1 MAQEMQSM
9 GRVRTVF
16 ISDVHLGFR
25 GCQAALLLD
34 FLRRVDT
41 ATLVLVGDIVDLW
54 SLRRS
59 FYWPS
64 LHQEVLREI
73 LAIARRGTTVI
84 YVPGNHD
91 EEFRALCGA
100 SLEGIQV
107 RRDFVHET
115 ANGQRYLVVHG
126 DEFDGNVKFAGWL
139 KWIGEHLYDFILWIS
154 RSVQQIRHRFGYGY
168 WSLSNWIKDQVPDA
182 RRYIGR
188 FEQAA
193 AAAATRL
200 GLDGVICG
208 HIHHPGIREVEG
220 VRYCNDGDWV
230 ENCSMLCEDMSG
242 QMYIRFHHSAAVEPV
257 PLISSV
263 AEFSGARAYDEAA

>member
-1 MAQEMQSM
+1 MSRATAPM

-25 GCQAALLLD
+25 GCQATLLLD

-41 ATLVLVGDIVDLW
+41 DQLVLVGDIVDLW

-64 LHQEVLREI
+64 AHQEVLREI
-73 LAIARRGTTVI
+73 LRLARSGTQVI

-91 EEFRALCGA
+91 EGFRELCGGQ
-100 SLEGIQV
+100 LEGIDI
-107 RRDFVHET
+107 RRDFIHET
-115 ANGQRYLVVHG
+115 AAGERFLVVHG

-139 KWIGEHLYDFILWIS
+139 KWIGEHLYDFTLWMS
-154 RSVQQIRHRFGYGY
+154 RTVQDVRHRFGYGY
-168 WSLSNWIKDQVPDA
+168 WSLSHWIKEQVPDA
-182 RRYIGR
+182 RRYIAR
-188 FEQAA
+188 FEH
-193 AAAATRL
+193 AAATAALRH

-208 HIHHPGIREVEG
+208 HIHHPGIREVDG

-230 ENCSMLCEDMSG
+230 EHCSMLYEDMNG
-242 QMYIRFHHSAAVEPV
+242 RLHVGYHHAAEPADLPVLIETASAKPAT
-257 PLISSV
+257 L
-263 AEFSGARAYDEAA
+263 DEAA